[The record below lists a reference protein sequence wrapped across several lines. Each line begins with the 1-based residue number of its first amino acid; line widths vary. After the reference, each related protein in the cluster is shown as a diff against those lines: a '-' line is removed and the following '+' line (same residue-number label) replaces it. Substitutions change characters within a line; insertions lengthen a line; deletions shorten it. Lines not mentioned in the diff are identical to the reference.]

1 MVDLSV
7 HAGLLQDEG
16 LHVIAA
22 SVDSVDDTNDLKS
35 GLRLEFPL
43 FAEIDAV
50 AVARATGAFIEAGE
64 RAFMQ
69 ATGFMLAPDG
79 NVGTAVY
86 ATGPIGRITPTEIL
100 RALRFARAAASSS

>member
-1 MVDLSV
+1 MK
-7 HAGLLQDEG
+7 DEG

-50 AVARATGAFIEAGE
+50 AVAKATGAFIETGD
-64 RAFMQ
+64 RTFMQ
-69 ATGFMLAPDG
+69 ATGFMVAPDG

-86 ATGPIGRITPTEIL
+86 ATGPIGRISPTEML
-100 RALRFARAAASSS
+100 RALRFARTSSS